1 MKLRLRRRKNKNTS
15 SSNNQGSGSLLKQD
29 QGQQSDT
36 WEPIQQQQQ
45 QQYLLNSKPL
55 GLEEMRDNTNDNE
68 VELFPINVFHDT
80 NKMIDCSSISGSGK
94 AGIDNS
100 PTSIVGPHF
109 SMRNKTNNATTSSS
123 SLLQGT
129 VKISPNIRD
138 TTPVTT
144 TKQMSALQQKRQKM
158 ILMRRR
164 LVGGGGGGNNNS
176 SGGGKK
182 GGDNGGAN
190 DGGMMMKK
198 PTTNEERSSIPSAVM
213 IDKTTNQDNP
223 NLSTITLATDEES
236 SCGTVD
242 KGILLLDVSS
252 LAERSCPTTPT
263 DIKEWFA
270 TRNNT
275 VALSSS
281 LFEDVDASVEVESVV
296 KSCSNSVEVAS
307 VVKSSND
314 NAVTRYNLL
323 EDSNVPPLPV
333 QDLVAKKEEEEENNE
348 KETTTNNYSIHSPAK
363 VLLSTT
369 MMSGQQQQIEKRL
382 LSPSIVL
389 AKRLSRKASNRSQ
402 QSHDASS
409 TTVVRQGALDED
421 EAQQLVTLDNDCIE
435 TSSPPSSNL
444 NSNQLGTRD
453 MTDTTILKRAQLHS
467 HTRSNISNASS
478 SADAGSGSERNS
490 ICMADNNPTNPPTPR
505 SRTKKKS
512 TISDYFCIPTVSS
525 SDIHQVTTNNNNETI
540 VVGGTTCSSESPT
553 GISDFPLT
561 GNNNSMAEKKT
572 KKNVD
577 DATCNSDDTEKTT
590 NATGMKIVDS
600 NGEDVGGNKSSNSN
614 SKSSRNNNNPT
625 VPPPPDGGG
634 CTDIF
639 DDIAKFFTCQ
649 FGNTKDILEVV
660 AEDEDFKTLE
670 LEENQKGEEEGDAN
684 NTCNNN
690 TSTIHDETNSKAEG
704 IIQPRELFDATWF
717 ESPSQL
723 KDDFLINNN
732 KEDDDNGV
740 MNDSS
745 SVGEASVELC
755 LLGVD
760 DRNLLKSKN
769 SWDTTTSKQSS
780 RSTSQSYSSM
790 SSMARNLLKT
800 VGGKRSSSKD
810 TESNTSETY
819 ISPPEIQR
827 NHHQSDDI
835 FNTHSQSQDE
845 ISYGSLTTFDDDT
858 MDNSDNQVDEFP
870 CDETASAATTISKE
884 ETILSKETDAMS
896 FRSEESNPT
905 WFDKCVEGG
914 CTFAPADDQHFEDY
928 SYTSAE
934 LALRTHYIESQD
946 CIVARDNSLYPA
958 ISTNSTNTASLHDRS
973 RANRYQKRKSKG
985 GTNWRHEGGLDSC
998 LTDGTD
1004 RTGLTDDTDRTGL
1017 TDETDRTGLT
1027 DETDR
1032 TDNGLLASCLTDG
1045 TRTDND
1051 MSTVGSGSRSS
1062 DFTPLE
1068 SRNEE
1073 LYKYDTSS
1081 VHSESIMSESNRD
1094 TTHGQQ
1100 DTIKTPRIGSGIKRT
1115 GSRIRTLAQSILPYK
1130 VRSSDSVSEVDSIR

>member
-1 MKLRLRRRKNKNTS
+1 
-15 SSNNQGSGSLLKQD
+15 
-29 QGQQSDT
+29 
-36 WEPIQQQQQ
+36 
-45 QQYLLNSKPL
+45 
-55 GLEEMRDNTNDNE
+55 
-68 VELFPINVFHDT
+68 
-80 NKMIDCSSISGSGK
+80 
-94 AGIDNS
+94 
-100 PTSIVGPHF
+100 
-109 SMRNKTNNATTSSS
+109 
-123 SLLQGT
+123 
-129 VKISPNIRD
+129 
-138 TTPVTT
+138 
-144 TKQMSALQQKRQKM
+144 
-158 ILMRRR
+158 
-164 LVGGGGGGNNNS
+164 VGGGGGGGNNNNNNS

-190 DGGMMMKK
+190 DGGMSMKVN
-198 PTTNEERSSIPSAVM
+198 NEERSSIPSAVM

-252 LAERSCPTTPT
+252 LTAERSCPTTPT

-296 KSCSNSVEVAS
+296 KSCSNSVEIAS

-314 NAVTRYNLL
+314 NAVTRDNLL

-333 QDLVAKKEEEEENNE
+333 QDLVAKEEEEEENNVNE
-348 KETTTNNYSIHSPAK
+348 ATTNNYSIHSPAR

-369 MMSGQQQQIEKRL
+369 MMSGQQQIEKRL
-382 LSPSIVL
+382 LAPSIVL
-389 AKRLSRKASNRSQ
+389 ANRLSRKASNRSQ

-409 TTVVRQGALDED
+409 TTVVRRSAPDED
-421 EAQQLVTLDNDCIE
+421 EAHTLDNSYIE

-444 NSNQLGTRD
+444 NSNQLGNRD
-453 MTDTTILKRAQLHS
+453 MTDATITTPLHDKLKRAQLHS

-490 ICMADNNPTNPPTPR
+490 ICMNDNNPTNPTPR

-525 SDIHQVTTNNNNETI
+525 SDIHQVVTTNNNETI

-561 GNNNSMAEKKT
+561 GNNNSMAEKK

-600 NGEDVGGNKSSNSN
+600 NGEDVGGNKSSSSN
-614 SKSSRNNNNPT
+614 SKLSRNNYNPT
-625 VPPPPDGGG
+625 VLPPPDGGG

-660 AEDEDFKTLE
+660 AEEGDYKSLE
-670 LEENQKGEEEGDAN
+670 LEENQCKEEEGDAKN
-684 NTCNNN
+684 ISNNNN
-690 TSTIHDETNSKAEG
+690 TSTILDETNSKAEG
-704 IIQPRELFDATWF
+704 IIQPRELFDAKWF

-732 KEDDDNGV
+732 KEDDDRGE

-760 DRNLLKSKN
+760 DRDLLKSKN

-810 TESNTSETY
+810 TESNTSKKY
-819 ISPPEIQR
+819 MSPPEIQR

-835 FNTHSQSQDE
+835 FNTQSQSQDE

-858 MDNSDNQVDEFP
+858 MDNSCENQVDEFP

-914 CTFAPADDQHFEDY
+914 CTFAPAEDQNYEDY

-958 ISTNSTNTASLHDRS
+958 ISANSTNTASLHDRS
-973 RANRYQKRKSKG
+973 RANRYQKRMSKG
-985 GTNWRHEGGLDSC
+985 GTNWRHDGGLDSC

-1004 RTGLTDDTDRTGL
+1004 RTGLTDETDRTGL

-1032 TDNGLLASCLTDG
+1032 TDNDLLASCLTDG

-1051 MSTVGSGSRSS
+1051 MSTVGSSRSS

-1081 VHSESIMSESNRD
+1081 VHSESIMSESPNRD

-1115 GSRIRTLAQSILPYK
+1115 GSRIRTLAQSILPYG
-1130 VRSSDSVSEVDSIR
+1130 RSSDSVSEVDSIR